1 MSKGIVS
8 YFLTVNVAAVFDRC
22 MLKKS
27 PDFMMMLC
35 YLNTLT
41 RVYPIIL
48 TAIIFMECVGRLFVL
63 DALLDTS

>member
-1 MSKGIVS
+1 MPKGIFS
-8 YFLTVNVAAVFDRC
+8 YFLTVNVTAVVDRC

-27 PDFMMMLC
+27 ADFTMILC

-48 TAIIFMECVGRLFVL
+48 TAIIIMECLGRLFVL